1 MLNPKPLSR
10 VIAMLL
16 SGSALTG
23 FGSSVANAA
32 AVTSYNAFNHDRSV
46 PNALVSGGNG
56 TDGWMRTTTNACGT
70 AGSTCGNGPATF
82 DSPNKTL
89 SGGNAAVPWV
99 GNDPRNDANFNYAGN
114 QTLNWTAVVGAG
126 DTAVISKLDS
136 NARYAGTALADGTTF
151 NYADIDTAR
160 GAWHDGG
167 KSPGSTPEAGVGWKH
182 DTDIGLFKST
192 VTQVVTLSIHSLLEN
207 GAADLTPD
215 YGFTVFEG
223 MDTSTGNYGH
233 HGSWHEWD
241 SQTAVGVGDNAYQI
255 TTANPFTIAG
265 GGDGNGLEADKLIL
279 DDVYGNN
286 ASFLAEAGKVYTIFL
301 GGFQGGGWTYT
312 RNDYELTIS
321 AAPVPLPG
329 AVWLFGSAIGLLGW
343 QRRKA

>member
-1 MLNPKPLSR
+1 MHNPKPLSR

-16 SGSALTG
+16 SGSAVAG

-32 AVTSYNAFNHDRSV
+32 AVTSYNAFNHDRSA
-46 PNALVSGGNG
+46 PNILVSSGSGG
-56 TDGWMRTTTNACGT
+56 TDGWMRTSANACGT
-70 AGSTCGNGPATF
+70 AGSTCGNGPATYNN
-82 DSPNKTL
+82 PNKAVAE
-89 SGGNAAVPWV
+89 GNASVPWV
-99 GNDPRNDANFNYAGN
+99 GNDPRGASFDYVGR
-114 QTLNWTAVVGAG
+114 QTLNWTAVIDAG

-136 NARYAGTALADGTTF
+136 NARYAGTALADGTIF
-151 NYADIDTAR
+151 NYADIDTAQ

-167 KSPGSTPEAGVGWKH
+167 KSPKSTPGAGVGWKH

-223 MDTSTGNYGH
+223 MDTSTDNYGH
-233 HGSWHEWD
+233 HGSWHAWD
-241 SQTAVGVGDNAYQI
+241 NQAAVGVGDNAYQI
-255 TTANPFTIAG
+255 TDPNPFTIAG

-286 ASFLAEAGKVYTIFL
+286 ASFLAEAGKVYTIYL
-301 GGFQGGGWTYT
+301 GGFQGGGWTFT